1 MHIFKI
7 QDMYTNDPKALKYF
21 VFFMKQFL
29 KLFELNFYT
38 LSWSNP
44 IRVHFGL
51 FYYLVLSLCIVTFA
65 LVVIMSE
72 KY

>member
-29 KLFELNFYT
+29 KLFGLNFYT

-44 IRVHFGL
+44 SECILAFLYH
-51 FYYLVLSLCIVTFA
+51 LVLSLCIVTFA
-65 LVVIMSE
+65 LVVIMSD